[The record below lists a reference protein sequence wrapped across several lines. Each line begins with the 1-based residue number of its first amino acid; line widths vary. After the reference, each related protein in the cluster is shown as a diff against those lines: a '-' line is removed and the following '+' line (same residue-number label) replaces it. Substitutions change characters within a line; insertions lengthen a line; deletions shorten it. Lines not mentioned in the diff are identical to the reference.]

1 MDALLRADNTQN
13 RLVLDVRG
21 TAQRATHSD
30 YVVEIKSTVEINLMK
45 TVAFMIA
52 VQTRVLSGVE
62 IFICCIQHTRVL
74 GRPARRTGVGAR
86 HHDAGG
92 QRDPAHG
99 AAQIVVPAKLED
111 IPEVT
116 TVDVVLI
123 MRKVVK
129 LWGPNQI
136 QRVGAG
142 SLNVV
147 VFLPEINPVQQRKER
162 SFH

>member
-1 MDALLRADNTQN
+1 M
-13 RLVLDVRG
+13 G
-21 TAQRATHSD
+21 
-30 YVVEIKSTVEINLMK
+30 
-45 TVAFMIA
+45 
-52 VQTRVLSGVE
+52 G
-62 IFICCIQHTRVL
+62 
-74 GRPARRTGVGAR
+74 G

-99 AAQIVVPAKLED
+99 AAQIVVPAKLQD

-116 TVDVVLI
+116 TVDVVVLI

-147 VFLPEINPVQQRKER
+147 VFLPEINLVQQHKER